1 MASYI
6 VVDSTRHVEQKV
18 RNASKFNSE
27 NPKRR
32 RHVLEV
38 GVGGDNIK
46 VVL

>member
-6 VVDSTRHVEQKV
+6 IVDFTRHVEQKV

-27 NPKRR
+27 KLER
-32 RHVLEV
+32 RHRVSEV

-46 VVL
+46 VL